1 MGIDNKKTGNYFVRI
16 HDLPTNERP
25 RERLLNHGAHVL
37 SNAELFAILLSTGTK
52 EKSAVALAESVLTY
66 SQEGLRYFTDC
77 TVEELTEIKGI
88 GLAKSAKLIA
98 AVELGKRIALSSK
111 VNNYNKIKSPDDVSN
126 IIMENMRYL
135 KKEHFSILLLNTKN
149 ELIVVENI
157 SVGSLNSSIVH
168 PREVFV
174 KAIKRNSSSIIL
186 AHNHPSG
193 DPTPSNEDV
202 QVTKRLV
209 EAGKLIGI
217 AVIDHIIIGDG
228 VYCSL
233 KEKHLMD
240 L

>member
-1 MGIDNKKTGNYFVRI
+1 MGTENRKIEKYSVRI

-25 RERLLNHGAHVL
+25 RERLVNYGVNAL
-37 SNAELFAILLSTGTK
+37 SSAELFAILLSTGTK
-52 EKSAVALAESVLTY
+52 EKSAMALAESVLAY
-66 SQEGLRYFTDC
+66 AQEGLPYFTDC
-77 TVEELTEIKGI
+77 TVEELSEIRGI
-88 GLAKSAKLIA
+88 GLAKSTKIIA

-135 KKEHFSILLLNTKN
+135 KKEYFSILLLNTKN
-149 ELIVVENI
+149 ELISLENI
-157 SVGSLNSSIVH
+157 SIGSLNSSIVH

-174 KAIKRNSSSIIL
+174 RAIKRNSSSIIL

-193 DPTPSNEDV
+193 DPKPSNEDV

-217 AVIDHIIIGDG
+217 AVLDHIIIGDG

-233 KEKHLMD
+233 KEEHLMD
-240 L
+240 I